1 MDKLTDAQL
10 MLLDNLIYLR
20 EIANSSEDIET
31 VEEFIESITD
41 NNGKIDEN

>member
-20 EIANSSEDIET
+20 EIANSSEDRLLW
-31 VEEFIESITD
+31 
-41 NNGKIDEN
+41 